1 MELIII
7 QKKIHEIRGQRVILD
22 FDLAELYEVGT
33 KVLNQAIKRN
43 IEKFPS
49 DFMFRLTAKEW
60 KNISSLSVII
70 PGSPNLNNRSQFVTG
85 SQKHRVKSL
94 PPYAFTE
101 HGVAM
106 LASVL
111 HSEKAIKM
119 NIAIVR
125 AFIALRQFAVN
136 YTELAK
142 EIKELK
148 EITGSHN
155 IQLNQ
160 IYDAIENLLDENAE
174 KRKWE
179 ERERIGFRTTKKN

>member
-1 MELIII
+1 
-7 QKKIHEIRGQRVILD
+7 
-22 FDLAELYEVGT
+22 
-33 KVLNQAIKRN
+33 
-43 IEKFPS
+43 
-49 DFMFRLTAKEW
+49 MFQQVT
-60 KNISSLSVII
+60 ISSLSVITL
-70 PGSPNLNNRSQFVTG
+70 GSPNLNNRSQFVTG
-85 SQKHRVKSL
+85 SQKHRPKSI

-160 IYDAIENLLDENAE
+160 IYDAIENLLDGNAE

-179 ERERIGFRTTKKN
+179 ERERKNWFQNY